1 MTRET
6 ASVLLTPP
14 GRGAVATVLVEGP
27 QATDVVGKC
36 FRSAAGK
43 PLADF
48 ALGRIVFGRW
58 GGVQGE
64 ELVVCRRSEQ
74 AIEIHCHGGQAA
86 VAALIESLRAAGC
99 RNVGWQAWFRGH
111 AASIQSQALKALAHA
126 ATERTASILLDQFA
140 GALQSAVDSIL
151 AWLQTGDRES
161 LAKAKRLLETLHQ
174 HAAAGRR
181 LIEPC
186 RIVLAGSPNVGK
198 SSLINALAG
207 YRRSIVYDQPGT
219 TRDVVTTLT
228 ALAGWP
234 VQLADT
240 AGLRDADDEL
250 EIAGVK
256 RARATLADADIQVL
270 VFDSTCP
277 WSDADETLRAEWPDT
292 LIVHN
297 KTDLSAT
304 PEPADQRRPPGLL
317 TSATQLTG
325 IEELITLLGERV
337 VPAPPPPGAPVPF
350 LPSHFAA
357 VKHALDRLAAGD
369 APAAAAALSAMA

>member
-6 ASVLLTPP
+6 ASVVLTPP
-14 GRGAVATVLVEGP
+14 GRGAVATVLVQGP
-27 QATDVVGKC
+27 QATDVVGNC
-36 FRSAAGK
+36 FQSAAGK

-48 ALGRIVFGRW
+48 ATDRIVFGNW
-58 GGVQGE
+58 GGPQGE

-74 AIEIHCHGGQAA
+74 SIEIHCHGGQAA
-86 VAALIESLRAAGC
+86 VAALIESLEAAGC
-99 RNVGWQAWFRGH
+99 RNVAWQTWFRSH
-111 AASIQSQALKALAHA
+111 AASLRSQALEALALA
-126 ATERTASILLDQFA
+126 ATERTASILLDQYA
-140 GALQSAVDSIL
+140 GALQSAVESIL
-151 AWLQTGDRES
+151 TCLQAVDRES
-161 LAKAKRLLETLHQ
+161 LAEATRLLETLHQ
-174 HAAAGRR
+174 HAAVGRR

-186 RIVLAGSPNVGK
+186 RIVLAGCPNVGK

-250 EIAGVK
+250 EAAGVT

-270 VFDSTCP
+270 VFDSTSP
-277 WSDADETLRAEWPDT
+277 WSEADDALRADWPDA

-297 KTDLSAT
+297 KADLSG
-304 PEPADQRRPPGLL
+304 PPSLPDDRRPAGLA
-317 TSATQLTG
+317 TSATQSTG
-325 IEELITLLGERV
+325 IEELARLLGERI
-337 VPAPPPPGAPVPF
+337 VPAPPPAGAPVPF
-350 LPSHFAA
+350 LPAHFAA
-357 VKHALDRLAAGD
+357 VKLAREQLAAGD
-369 APAAAAALSAMA
+369 APAAAAALRAII